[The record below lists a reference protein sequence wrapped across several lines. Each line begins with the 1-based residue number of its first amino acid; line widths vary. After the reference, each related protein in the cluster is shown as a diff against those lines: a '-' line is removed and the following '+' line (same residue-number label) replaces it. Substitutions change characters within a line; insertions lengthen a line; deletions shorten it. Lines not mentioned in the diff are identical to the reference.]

1 MHELSVA
8 QSIVEFALYEA
19 DRNKAEKVVELDVDV
34 GELMQV
40 DIRVLRKALGALMT
54 GPRLTG
60 AKTRVSVEG
69 AYFSCRRCGSEWDM
83 LEAKK
88 QLSEVPEWLLVREP
102 ESNEVALHFLPDLY
116 AAFIRCPTCGSSDFT
131 ALRGDDIRVMR
142 VVLE

>member
-19 DRNKAEKVVELDVDV
+19 DRNKSDKVVELDVDV

-40 DIRVLRKALGALMT
+40 DIGVLREALGALMT
-54 GPRLTG
+54 GPRLAG
-60 AKTRVSVEG
+60 AETRVSTET

-88 QLSEVPEWLLVREP
+88 QLLEVPESLLIREP

-116 AAFIRCPTCGSSDFT
+116 AAFIRCPACGSSDFA